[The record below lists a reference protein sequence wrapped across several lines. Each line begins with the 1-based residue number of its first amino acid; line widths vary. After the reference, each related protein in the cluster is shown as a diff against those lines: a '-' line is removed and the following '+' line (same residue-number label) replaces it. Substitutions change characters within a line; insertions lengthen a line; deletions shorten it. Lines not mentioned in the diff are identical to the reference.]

1 MIQSSS
7 KISDGK
13 IFDIVVILI
22 SAVILVIVLYPLLFV
37 LSASF
42 SDPAKVM
49 NGEMWLFPVDFNLD
63 AYAEIFKNSE
73 IWIGYRNTI
82 IYTTLGTI
90 INIGLTT
97 LAAYPLSRRD
107 LPGRNLMM
115 FLITFTMFFHGGLI
129 PTYLIVQNLGM
140 IDTIWAM
147 VIPNAIATYNLIVMR
162 TYFQTSIPWELQE
175 AAMIDG
181 CSNIKLLF
189 KIILPLSKPIIAVLV
204 LFYAVAHWNAFFNA
218 LIYLRDDALYPLQ
231 LILRQ
236 ILLVNQ
242 LGGTDSAGQ
251 FGMDEKILLG
261 QSVKYALVVVASVPV
276 LIMYPFVQ
284 KHFVK
289 GVMIGSI
296 KG

>member
-13 IFDIVVILI
+13 MFDIVVVLI

-63 AYAEIFKNSE
+63 AYAEIFKNNE

-115 FLITFTMFFHGGLI
+115 FMITFTMFFHGGLI

-242 LGGTDSAGQ
+242 LGGTDAAGQ